1 MNQTTWTISELAD
14 EFQITAR
21 TLRFYEQHGILSPE
35 REGQKRI
42 YTQRDR
48 TRLKLALRGK
58 RLGFSLSEIC
68 TLINMYEGP
77 GSTEPQ
83 LNTYISVLNHHRAQ
97 LEQQK
102 ADIEQVLNELT
113 AQEAHCQ
120 ALLAD
125 LLKPSDK

>member
-1 MNQTTWTISELAD
+1 MTQTTWTISELAD

-21 TLRFYEQHGILSPE
+21 TLRFYEQHDILSPA

-42 YTQRDR
+42 YSQRDR

-68 TLINMYEGP
+68 SLINMYEGP

-83 LNTYISVLNHHRAQ
+83 LNTYIEVLSRHKAQ
-97 LEQQK
+97 LLQQK
-102 ADIEQVLNELT
+102 ADIEQVLAELT
-113 AQEAHCQ
+113 TQEEHCQ
-120 ALLAD
+120 SLLDALLKKEA
-125 LLKPSDK
+125 